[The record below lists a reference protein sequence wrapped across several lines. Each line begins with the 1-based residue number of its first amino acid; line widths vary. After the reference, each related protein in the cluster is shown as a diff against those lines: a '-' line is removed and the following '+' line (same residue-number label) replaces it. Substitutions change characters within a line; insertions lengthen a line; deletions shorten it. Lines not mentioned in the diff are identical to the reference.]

1 MPLLRLPRSLNYSPQ
16 IWLFLGASFAFGLS
30 QAFTALFLNFYLGA
44 LGLGP
49 EWQGALN
56 ALPAL
61 TLAAVSLPLV
71 VLARRL
77 SNARVIRLGA
87 FLTVLGLLLLALAP
101 GAALATLGALLQGV
115 GSAALAV
122 SGAPFMANNS
132 DEKTRVGLF
141 TIQSALMVG
150 AGFVGNLLGGQLP
163 GLYAGFTGGDPSGL
177 AALRTAMLVASSLQ
191 LLGALPTL
199 WLRPSGKPAQP
210 QAGAL
215 SVSDKRTLFRLV
227 LPSVFVGLG
236 AGATIPFLNVYIEG
250 RFGISYASLGALFA
264 WTSLATAVTV
274 LIQPLLVR
282 RLGQLGAVFA
292 VQLASLPFLVMLGF
306 APYLWMVTLAL
317 FVRGALMNATGPVY
331 SAYAMSVLSEADRP
345 MYSAANTITWSGSWA
360 LASLASGALRAS
372 GWFDFA
378 TSFNLLFGF
387 TLLMYIANSLA
398 IYLGVFQPDRR
409 GELPRVERERGQERA
424 GH

>member
-1 MPLLRLPRSLNYSPQ
+1 MPWTRPRFGYSRQ
-16 IWLFLGASFAFGLS
+16 IWLFLAASFSFGLS
-30 QAFTALFLNFYLGA
+30 QAFISLFLNFYLRE

-49 EWQGALN
+49 EWQGIVN

-77 SNARVIRLGA
+77 SNARVIQLGA
-87 FLTVLGLLLLALAP
+87 GLTVLGLSLLALAP
-101 GAALATLGALLQGV
+101 GALLAVVGALLQGM
-115 GSAALAV
+115 GSAALSV

-132 DEKTRVGLF
+132 DERTRVGLF

-150 AGFVGNLLGGQLP
+150 AGFVGNMLGGQLP
-163 GLYAGFTGGDPSGL
+163 ALYTGWAGATP
-177 AALRTAMLVASSLQ
+177 AAWTPCVPPCWSRQACNCW
-191 LLGALPTL
+191 GLPTL
-199 WLRPSGKPAQP
+199 GLQPSGKPAQP
-210 QAGAL
+210 GRSGAL
-215 SVSDKRTLFRLV
+215 SIHDRPTMFRLV
-227 LPSVFVGLG
+227 LPSMFVGLG

-274 LIQPLLVR
+274 LIQPWLVR
-282 RLGQLGAVFA
+282 RLGQLGAVLA
-292 VQLASLPFLVMLGF
+292 VQASSLPFLVMLGF
-306 APYLWMVTLAL
+306 SPSLWMVTVAL

-331 SAYAMSVLSEADRP
+331 SSYAMSVLRQADRP
-345 MYSAANTITWSGSWA
+345 MYSAVNTIAWSGSWA

-378 TSFNLLFGF
+378 TSFNILFGF
-387 TLLMYIANSLA
+387 TLLMYIANTLA
-398 IYLGVFQPDRR
+398 IYLGIFLPDRR
-409 GELPRVERERGQERA
+409 GELQPIPEAQGETF
-424 GH
+424 

>member
-1 MPLLRLPRSLNYSPQ
+1 MPWTRPRFGYSRQ
-16 IWLFLGASFAFGLS
+16 IWLFLAASFSFGLS
-30 QAFTALFLNFYLGA
+30 QAFISLFLNFYLRE

-49 EWQGALN
+49 EWQGIVN

-77 SNARVIRLGA
+77 SNARVIQLGA
-87 FLTVLGLLLLALAP
+87 GLTVLGLSLLALAP
-101 GAALATLGALLQGV
+101 GALLAVVGALLQGM
-115 GSAALAV
+115 GSAALSV

-132 DEKTRVGLF
+132 DERTRVGLF

-150 AGFVGNLLGGQLP
+150 AGFVGNMLGGQLP
-163 GLYAGFTGGDPSGL
+163 ALYTGWAGGDPGGL
-177 AALRTAMLVASSLQ
+177 DALRAAMLVAAGLQ
-191 LLGALPTL
+191 
-199 WLRPSGKPAQP
+199 PSGKPAQP
-210 QAGAL
+210 GRSGAL
-215 SVSDKRTLFRLV
+215 SIHDRPTMFRLV
-227 LPSVFVGLG
+227 LPSMFVGLG

-274 LIQPLLVR
+274 LIQPWLVR
-282 RLGQLGAVFA
+282 RLGQLGAVLA
-292 VQLASLPFLVMLGF
+292 VQASSLPFLVMLGF
-306 APYLWMVTLAL
+306 SPSLWMVTVAL

-331 SAYAMSVLSEADRP
+331 SSYAMSVLRQADRP
-345 MYSAANTITWSGSWA
+345 MYSAVNTIAWSGSWA

-378 TSFNLLFGF
+378 TSFNILFGF
-387 TLLMYIANSLA
+387 TLLMYIANTLA
-398 IYLGVFQPDRR
+398 IYLGIFLPDRR
-409 GELPRVERERGQERA
+409 GELQPIPEAQGETF
-424 GH
+424 

>member
-1 MPLLRLPRSLNYSPQ
+1 MPKDSRPALLNHSPQ
-16 IWLFLGASFAFGLS
+16 VWLFLGASFAFGLS

-87 FLTVLGLLLLALAP
+87 FLTVAGLALLALAD
-101 GAALATLGALLQGV
+101 GAPLAMLGALLQGV

-132 DEKTRVGLF
+132 DEKTRVALF
-141 TIQSALMVG
+141 TVQSALMVG
-150 AGFVGNLLGGQLP
+150 AGFVGNLLGGNLP
-163 GLYAGFTGGDPSGL
+163 TLYAALTGGDPAGL
-177 AALRTAMLVASSLQ
+177 AALRTAMLFAAALQ

-210 QAGAL
+210 GRSGAL
-215 SVSDKRTLFRLV
+215 AIADRRAMFRLV
-227 LPSVFVGLG
+227 LPSAFVGLG
-236 AGATIPFLNVYIEG
+236 AGATIPFLNIYIEH

-274 LIQPLLVR
+274 LIQPWLVR
-282 RLGQLGAVFA
+282 RLGQLGAVLA

-306 APYLWMVTLAL
+306 APYLWLVTIAL

-331 SAYAMSVLSEADRP
+331 SAYAMSVLGEADRP
-345 MYSAANTITWSGSWA
+345 MYAAANTIVWSGSWA

-372 GWFDFA
+372 GWFDVA
-378 TSFNLLFGF
+378 GSFNVLFAF
-387 TLLMYIANSLA
+387 TLLMYILNSLA
-398 IYLGVFQPDRR
+398 IYLGVFLPDKR
-409 GELPRVERERGQERA
+409 GELPRIDANVLD
-424 GH
+424 